1 MSLFADNMTNEEN
14 LKDSTNNLLK
24 LIFKTKNSVNVDN
37 INQYIEITGISHWQQ
52 IIRERKQSHLQ

>member
-37 INQYIEITGISHWQQ
+37 INQYIEITGISH
-52 IIRERKQSHLQ
+52 